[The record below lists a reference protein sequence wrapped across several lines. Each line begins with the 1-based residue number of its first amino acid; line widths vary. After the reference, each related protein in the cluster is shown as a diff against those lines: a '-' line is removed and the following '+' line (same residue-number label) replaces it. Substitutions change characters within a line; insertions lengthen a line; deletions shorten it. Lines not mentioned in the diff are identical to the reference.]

1 MNMKN
6 DNGKTKSNSPKLRL
20 LFPMLAS
27 ALALTALPALADE
40 HGDSGEYAQV
50 NLVSDQPGVAQIQ
63 DTNLVNAWG
72 ISFGANTPFWISDN
86 GTAKST
92 LYAVTNDSSGL
103 PFVTRLGLV
112 VNIPGE
118 GTPTGQLFNGT
129 GGFNGD
135 LFIFVSED
143 GTISGWR
150 GALGTNAEVLTTVS
164 NAIYKGVTLGN
175 TSNGPVLLAANFA
188 AGTIDV
194 FDTNTT
200 MIAQFADPHAP
211 SGYSPFNVQNMHGFI
226 FVTFAKQNPAT
237 GDDVSGRGHGLID
250 VLNPETGQFH
260 RFATGSDAGGR
271 LTAIN
276 SPWGVAL
283 APNSFGRH
291 GGDLL
296 VGNFGSGTI
305 MTFNAE
311 GEFRG
316 LLRSRQG
323 GPVVIDGLWALTFGN
338 GTVAGSPDRLF
349 FTAGPND
356 EGDGLFG
363 TLLPVGNRHHH
374 DNQNNDNNGNDDN
387 GGNNND

>member
-1 MNMKN
+1 M
-6 DNGKTKSNSPKLRL
+6 P
-20 LFPMLAS
+20 
-27 ALALTALPALADE
+27 
-40 HGDSGEYAQV
+40 
-50 NLVSDQPGVAQIQ
+50 I
-63 DTNLVNAWG
+63 
-72 ISFGANTPFWISDN
+72 
-86 GTAKST
+86 
-92 LYAVTNDSSGL
+92 
-103 PFVTRLGLV
+103 VTRLGLV

-129 GGFNGD
+129 GGFHGD

-143 GTISGWR
+143 GTVSGWR

-164 NAIYKGVTLGN
+164 NAVYKGVTLGN

-188 AGTIDV
+188 AGTVDV
-194 FDTNTT
+194 FDTNAT
-200 MIAQFADPHAP
+200 MIAQYSDVNAP
-211 SGYSPFNVQNMHGFI
+211 SGYAPFNVQNIHGFI

-237 GDDVSGRGHGLID
+237 GDDVAGRGHGLID

-271 LTAIN
+271 LKEIN

-283 APNSFGRH
+283 APDSFGKH

-311 GEFRG
+311 GEFQG
-316 LLRSRQG
+316 LLRAPHG

-338 GTVAGSPDRLF
+338 GTIAGSPDTLF
-349 FTAGPND
+349 FSAGPD
-356 EGDGLFG
+356 EESHGLFG
-363 TLLPVGNRHHH
+363 ALLPISHRHHH
-374 DNQNNDNNGNDDN
+374 DNENEGNNDNKGND
-387 GGNNND
+387 ND